1 MHAIARVL
9 SAERPMSGPL
19 LDRGAHGVTGCGA
32 RGPPTRAEA
41 YAADQALS
49 SRSNRT
55 GEAQRDRQPMMTTL
69 TTIRDQGAERG
80 GTKEATKIGQKAAD
94 PAQRS
99 DLASKIRLRKQELL
113 GTGETTGAPPAR
125 RATSPNERLC
135 DKMRSKN
142 ASPSGIHNIANIK
155 TVHQAG
161 HHGSLSLH
169 QSQAWRAVG
178 RDANQVSP
186 NMPAIRLDEIDV
198 YNSNS
203 ELK

>member
-1 MHAIARVL
+1 M
-9 SAERPMSGPL
+9 
-19 LDRGAHGVTGCGA
+19 VTGCGA
-32 RGPPTRAEA
+32 GGPSTRADA
-41 YAADQALS
+41 YGADQAFS

-80 GTKEATKIGQKAAD
+80 GTEEPRQIGQKAAD

-99 DLASKIRLRKQELL
+99 DPASKIRLRKQELL

-125 RATSPNERLC
+125 RATSPNQRLC

-142 ASPSGIHNIANIK
+142 ASPSSIHNVANIK
-155 TVHQAG
+155 TVHQAS
-161 HHGSLSLH
+161 HHGHLVLH
-169 QSQAWRAVG
+169 QSKARPMVG
-178 RDANQVSP
+178 RDANQTSP
-186 NMPAIRLDEIDV
+186 NMPAIRLNEIDV